1 MVLSSWLCPFLTYAN
16 DHGEEGE
23 MEILYIGATLG
34 LIKRHRRNGCK
45 ALEMVKWN
53 EKALPRGKWGAHEK
67 RRRGGEGGGEDCRD
81 SCVFF
86 ISTSRVVLLA
96 WGSICPLMTTMLMN
110 SAACYFSKNRWNQ

>member
-1 MVLSSWLCPFLTYAN
+1 MVLSSGLCPFLTYAN

-53 EKALPRGKWGAHEK
+53 EKALPRGKWGAHE
-67 RRRGGEGGGEDCRD
+67 RRRRAEKEEEKTAVIH
-81 SCVFF
+81 VFSSF
-86 ISTSRVVLLA
+86 LHR
-96 WGSICPLMTTMLMN
+96 G
-110 SAACYFSKNRWNQ
+110 